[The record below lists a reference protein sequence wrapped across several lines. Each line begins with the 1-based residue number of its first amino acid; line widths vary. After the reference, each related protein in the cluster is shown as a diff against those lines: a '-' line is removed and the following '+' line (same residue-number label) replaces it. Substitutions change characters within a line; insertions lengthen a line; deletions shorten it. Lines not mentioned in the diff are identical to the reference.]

1 MRLFGSPW
9 LNVRRSLPSGEVQ
22 DESRTLTGNKH
33 RVVGHDR
40 DLRAARA
47 SLKNTDASV
56 RDALAASAHWQEVA
70 READAG
76 LSAWNRFLT
85 CVLLGGVAGAGVYL
99 VPL

>member
-1 MRLFGSPW
+1 M
-9 LNVRRSLPSGEVQ
+9 
-22 DESRTLTGNKH
+22 
-33 RVVGHDR
+33 
-40 DLRAARA
+40 
-47 SLKNTDASV
+47 KNTDASV

>member
-1 MRLFGSPW
+1 
-9 LNVRRSLPSGEVQ
+9 
-22 DESRTLTGNKH
+22 
-33 RVVGHDR
+33 
-40 DLRAARA
+40 
-47 SLKNTDASV
+47 
-56 RDALAASAHWQEVA
+56 VA

>member
-1 MRLFGSPW
+1 M
-9 LNVRRSLPSGEVQ
+9 
-22 DESRTLTGNKH
+22 
-33 RVVGHDR
+33 VGHDR

-47 SLKNTDASV
+47 SLENTDASV
-56 RDALAASAHWQEVA
+56 RDALAALAHWQEVG

-76 LSAWNRFLT
+76 LSAWNSFLT